1 MSDDDTFG
9 QDLVQLTYTDILLQ
23 IEQLRS
29 EVGNLDDDS
38 LVDEVSALQFNIDGK
53 ESNRIHK
60 IMLKNHNNMDI
71 SEDDRNFLKNIYLTY
86 YSAYAILV
94 DDEED
99 DHESDS

>member
-1 MSDDDTFG
+1 MSDDDIFG
-9 QDLVQLTYTDILLQ
+9 QNPLTYTDILLQ

-29 EVGNLDDDS
+29 EVENLDDDS
-38 LVDEVSALQFNIDGK
+38 LVDEVAALQFNIEGR

-60 IMLKNHNNMDI
+60 IALKNFSNQDI
-71 SEDDRNFLKNIYLTY
+71 SEKDRDFLKNIYLTY

-99 DHESDS
+99 DHESNS

>member
-1 MSDDDTFG
+1 MSDDDIFG
-9 QDLVQLTYTDILLQ
+9 QNPLTYTDILLQ

-29 EVGNLDDDS
+29 EVENLDDDS
-38 LVDEVSALQFNIDGK
+38 LVDEVAALQFNIEGR

-60 IMLKNHNNMDI
+60 IALKNFSNQDI
-71 SEDDRNFLKNIYLTY
+71 SEKDRNFLKNIYLTY

-99 DHESDS
+99 DHENDS

>member
-1 MSDDDTFG
+1 MSDDDIFG
-9 QDLVQLTYTDILLQ
+9 QNPLTYTDILLQ

-29 EVGNLDDDS
+29 EVDNLDDDS
-38 LVDEVSALQFNIDGK
+38 LVDEVAALQFNIEGR

-60 IMLKNHNNMDI
+60 IALKNFSNQDI
-71 SEDDRNFLKNIYLTY
+71 SEKDRDFLKNIYLTY

-99 DHESDS
+99 DHESNS

>member
-1 MSDDDTFG
+1 MSDDDIFG
-9 QDLVQLTYTDILLQ
+9 QNPLTYTDILLQ

-29 EVGNLDDDS
+29 EVENLDDDS
-38 LVDEVSALQFNIDGK
+38 LVDEVAALQFNIEGR

-60 IMLKNHNNMDI
+60 IALKNFSNQDI
-71 SEDDRNFLKNIYLTY
+71 SEKDRNFLKNIYLTY

-99 DHESDS
+99 DHESNS

>member
-1 MSDDDTFG
+1 MSDDDIFG
-9 QDLVQLTYTDILLQ
+9 QNPLTYTDILLQ

-29 EVGNLDDDS
+29 EVENLDDDS
-38 LVDEVSALQFNIDGK
+38 LVDEVAALQFNIEGR

-60 IMLKNHNNMDI
+60 IALKNFSNQDI
-71 SEDDRNFLKNIYLTY
+71 SEKDRNFLKNIYLTY

-99 DHESDS
+99 DHE